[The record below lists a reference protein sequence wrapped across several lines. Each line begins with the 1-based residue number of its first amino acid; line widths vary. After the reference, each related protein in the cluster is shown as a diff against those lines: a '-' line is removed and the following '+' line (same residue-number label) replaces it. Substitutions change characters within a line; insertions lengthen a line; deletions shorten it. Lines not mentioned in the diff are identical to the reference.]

1 VARLFAFRGII
12 HAARIPRR
20 TGMNGTHTTSLIR
33 FGPFELNL
41 ENGDLRKDGEAVR
54 LARQPSTVLTLLASR
69 PGELVSR
76 EEIKQKVWDGETF
89 VDFEHGLNFCVRQ
102 IRTVLGD
109 SADSPQ
115 YIETL
120 PRRGYRFI
128 APISY
133 APGAVEIG
141 AQESAQKPLRR
152 EPRRHPYRWIV
163 AGLATVVACS
173 LIIFFLMRGRRSQIA
188 PVRSIAVLPFVSVGG
203 EARDQTLELGI
214 ADSLITQLAQMRIPV
229 RPVAAVVAFNSP
241 ERDALA
247 AGRSM
252 GVDAVLDGSVEKNKD
267 HLRISA
273 RLFRVSDGEA
283 LWVGRFDGSA
293 ANVLSLQDRIS
304 EGVAG
309 VLDSSQTRDRVHL
322 AHTQTINAS
331 AYREYIE
338 GRYLWNTRALEAFPK
353 AITHFEN
360 AIRLDP
366 DYAAAYAGLADAYA
380 LLGCGPGFGVPRPV
394 AMERAKDAALRA
406 MQIDDSLAEPHAS
419 LAFELMHYEWKWT
432 EAEKE
437 FRRAIELDPNYATAH
452 EWYAYDLLALDHPEE
467 ALAESRRAQELD
479 PTSVIMNS
487 DVAEFLFFAGQ
498 FDAAEQQARTVLEM
512 DANFSNAHAVLSLV
526 ALQEGRYADA
536 IAEMQPKATDN
547 PVVVNYYRGGVAA
560 AYAEA
565 GRIGEAQGLI
575 NRMLAQKNAPRS
587 NQQLAMAYAGM
598 GNVEATA
605 SWLDKAYSEHSDWP
619 LLIYPQWR
627 NVRNNPKIVAIEQ
640 RYGVPLLNDVP

>member
-1 VARLFAFRGII
+1 MP
-12 HAARIPRR
+12 AARIPCWL
-20 TGMNGTHTTSLIR
+20 GMNGTHTTSLIR

-41 ENGDLRKDGEAVR
+41 ENGDLRKDGEVVK
-54 LARQPSTVLTLLASR
+54 LSRQPSTVLTLLASR

-76 EEIKQKVWDGETF
+76 EEIKQKLWDGETF

-128 APISY
+128 APINY
-133 APGAVEIG
+133 APSEAKIAAQDSIPRPF
-141 AQESAQKPLRR
+141 AQESRGHRSQ
-152 EPRRHPYRWIV
+152 WII
-163 AGLATVVACS
+163 AGLAAVLACGA
-173 LIIFFLMRGRRSQIA
+173 IVFFLTRGRHSEAA
-188 PVRSIAVLPFVSVGG
+188 PVRSIAVLPFVTVGG

-229 RPVAAVVAFNSP
+229 RPIAAVAAFNSP
-241 ERDALA
+241 ERNALA

-252 GVDAVLDGSVEKNKD
+252 GVDAVLDGSVDNNKD

-273 RLFRVSDGEA
+273 RLFRVSNGEA
-283 LWVGRFDGSA
+283 LWVGRFDASPD
-293 ANVLSLQDRIS
+293 NVLSVQDRIS
-304 EGVAG
+304 EEIAG
-309 VLDSSQTRDRVHL
+309 VLDSSQTRERVHL
-322 AHTQTINAS
+322 APTQTINPS

-338 GRYLWNTRALEAFPK
+338 GRYLWNTRALDAFPK
-353 AITHFEN
+353 AISHFEN

-380 LLGCGPGFGVPRPV
+380 LLGCGPGFGVTRPV
-394 AMERAKDAALRA
+394 AMAKAKDAALQA

-452 EWYAYDLLALDHPEE
+452 QWYAYDLLALDQPQE

-498 FDAAEQQARTVLEM
+498 FDAAEQQARTVLDM
-512 DANFSNAHAVLSLV
+512 DANFANAHAVLSLV
-526 ALQEGRYADA
+526 ALQEGRYSDA
-536 IAEMQPKATDN
+536 IAQMQPKPTDN
-547 PVVVNYYRGGVAA
+547 PVVVDYYRGGIAA

-575 NRMLAQKNAPRS
+575 NRMLAQKLGPVS
-587 NQQLAMAYAGM
+587 YLQLAMAYAGM
-598 GNVEATA
+598 GNVDETA
-605 SWLDKAYSEHSDWP
+605 KWLDKAYFEHSDWP

-627 NVRNNPKIVAIEQ
+627 NVRNNPKIMAIEQ